1 MLSFCLTTMDVYNH
15 TCGLYMYTVH
25 VLHVHVHMYVQYYD
39 STLYMYMYVRVL
51 FFFNFIFSNTSRS
64 ADTVLGEAGDPCEL
78 FLVDECDDNPL
89 GSVMG
94 KVNVSS

>member
-1 MLSFCLTTMDVYNH
+1 MLSFCLTTVDVYNH
-15 TCGLYMYTVH
+15 TCGLYMYVH
-25 VLHVHVHMYVQYYD
+25 
-39 STLYMYMYVRVL
+39 VL

>member
-15 TCGLYMYTVH
+15 TYMY
-25 VLHVHVHMYVQYYD
+25 MYMY
-39 STLYMYMYVRVL
+39 YMYMYVHVL
-51 FFFNFIFSNTSRS
+51 FFNFIFSNTSRS

>member
-1 MLSFCLTTMDVYNH
+1 MLSFCLTTVDVYNH
-15 TCGLYMYTVH
+15 TCGLYMYMYMYIYMYVH
-25 VLHVHVHMYVQYYD
+25 VLY
-39 STLYMYMYVRVL
+39 
-51 FFFNFIFSNTSRS
+51 FFNFIFSNTSRS

-94 KVNVSS
+94 KVNVSSWITLYY